1 MTGNRAPASA
11 ADRMRLSRKRRRN
24 GLHHIPVLL
33 HETEIDGL
41 VKKGHLCPERRG
53 DRNAVEVALGSFV
66 CRELGLP
73 EEQES

>member
-1 MTGNRAPASA
+1 M
-11 ADRMRLSRKRRRN
+11 RMSRKRRRN

-41 VKKGHLCPERRG
+41 VKKGHLRPERRG
-53 DRNAVEVALGSFV
+53 DRRALEDALGTFV

-73 EEQES
+73 EQES

>member
-11 ADRMRLSRKRRRN
+11 ADRMRMSRKRRRN

-41 VKKGHLCPERRG
+41 VKKGLLRPERRG
-53 DRNAVEVALGSFV
+53 NRNAVELALGSFL

-73 EEQES
+73 EQES